1 MRVRLATTVVHVPGT
16 RMPSDGPPPGITH
29 LTVAGFVGNTWLTP
43 HAFPA
48 LDIIAILMNVSEE
61 GAGAFGLLPQPAAT
75 AGTISTT
82 NPTTT
87 SRRSIRIAVNV
98 NLQLPVPCAW
108 MIHGLEDRV
117 DDHSTSGD
125 IP

>member
-61 GAGAFGLLPQPAAT
+61 GAGAFGLLPQPASDSGNDQHDEPYDDQSPQHPYRRKRQPPTPGAMRLDDPL
-75 AGTISTT
+75 GT
-82 NPTTT
+82 
-87 SRRSIRIAVNV
+87 
-98 NLQLPVPCAW
+98 
-108 MIHGLEDRV
+108 
-117 DDHSTSGD
+117 
-125 IP
+125 